1 MTERTAQTRLP
12 SLATI
17 TLAFVLVSAIL
28 GLGMA
33 YVLISERAMAFE

>member
-1 MTERTAQTRLP
+1 MTENTAQTRLP

-17 TLAFVLVSAIL
+17 TLTFVVISASL

-33 YVLISERAMAFE
+33 YVLISERASAF